1 MLPEIK
7 QVLYASDLGES
18 SVPALR
24 MAVKLALDN
33 GASITF
39 LHVVE
44 AISPSTEAMIESH
57 FEPEV
62 LAKLRKTGLDNLNS
76 TMTQRVERFWAE
88 ELPEGKA
95 QELSKPLILI
105 EKGNVEE
112 TILNTAQQM
121 NVDKI
126 VMGTRTHSALAK
138 MFMGSSAQR
147 VMQHS
152 DRPVLIVPLP
162 AD

>member
-62 LAKLRKTGLDNLNS
+62 LAKLRRRGWITS
-76 TMTQRVERFWAE
+76 IAR
-88 ELPEGKA
+88 
-95 QELSKPLILI
+95 
-105 EKGNVEE
+105 
-112 TILNTAQQM
+112 
-121 NVDKI
+121 
-126 VMGTRTHSALAK
+126 
-138 MFMGSSAQR
+138 
-147 VMQHS
+147 
-152 DRPVLIVPLP
+152 
-162 AD
+162 

>member
-18 SVPALR
+18 SVPAFR
-24 MAVKLALDN
+24 MAVKLAVDS

-44 AISPSTEAMIESH
+44 AISPSTEAIIETH

-62 LAKLRKTGLDNLNS
+62 LAKLRKTGMDELNS
-76 TMTQRVERFWAE
+76 KMTQRVERFWAD
-88 ELPEGKA
+88 ELPQGKA

-112 TILNTAQQM
+112 KILATAKQM
-121 NVDKI
+121 NVDVI

-138 MFMGSSAQR
+138 IFMGSSAQK

>member
-121 NVDKI
+121 NVDMI

>member
-1 MLPEIK
+1 
-7 QVLYASDLGES
+7 
-18 SVPALR
+18 
-24 MAVKLALDN
+24 
-33 GASITF
+33 
-39 LHVVE
+39 
-44 AISPSTEAMIESH
+44 
-57 FEPEV
+57 
-62 LAKLRKTGLDNLNS
+62 
-76 TMTQRVERFWAE
+76 
-88 ELPEGKA
+88 
-95 QELSKPLILI
+95 LI

-121 NVDKI
+121 NVDMI

>member
-1 MLPEIK
+1 MLFR
-7 QVLYASDLGES
+7 SS

-24 MAVKLALDN
+24 MAVKLAVDN

-44 AISPSTEAMIESH
+44 EISPSTEAMIESH

-62 LAKLRKTGLDNLNS
+62 LAKLRKSGLDNLNS
-76 TMTQRVERFWAE
+76 KMTQRVERFWAD

-112 TILNTAQQM
+112 TIFNTAKQM
-121 NVDKI
+121 NVDMI